1 MKREYVT
8 PEISRTNFDI
18 CDKTNYVSISA
29 NYGFSGKN
37 KYSTVNRLNS

>member
-8 PEISRTNFDI
+8 PEISITNFDI
-18 CDKTNYVSISA
+18 CDKTNYVCISDI
-29 NYGFSGKN
+29 YGFSGKN

>member
-8 PEISRTNFDI
+8 PEISITNFDM
-18 CDKTNYVSISA
+18 TNYVSISA